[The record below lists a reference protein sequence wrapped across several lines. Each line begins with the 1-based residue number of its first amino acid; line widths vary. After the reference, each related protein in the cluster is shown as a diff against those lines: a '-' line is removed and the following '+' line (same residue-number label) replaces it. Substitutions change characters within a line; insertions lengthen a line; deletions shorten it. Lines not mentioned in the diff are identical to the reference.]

1 MRVVN
6 ILNIIPFGPRV
17 CRVEPALQPNGNEN
31 WAAFDFQHGN
41 NYLRFERYAFIWFY
55 LMSQVCGGLRW
66 QVCWQVR
73 WRWQLAMAMRVAVS
87 ELVASLMA
95 ESDGKKKG
103 KPCFGG
109 KRGGNY
115 SWQKIDQEI

>member
-1 MRVVN
+1 
-6 ILNIIPFGPRV
+6 
-17 CRVEPALQPNGNEN
+17 
-31 WAAFDFQHGN
+31 
-41 NYLRFERYAFIWFY
+41 
-55 LMSQVCGGLRW
+55 
-66 QVCWQVR
+66 
-73 WRWQLAMAMRVAVS
+73 MAMRVAVS

-115 SWQKIDQEI
+115 SWRKLSKRFSHHGLAAAEVSTFDGSFLGRKGCKHLG

>member
-1 MRVVN
+1 
-6 ILNIIPFGPRV
+6 
-17 CRVEPALQPNGNEN
+17 
-31 WAAFDFQHGN
+31 
-41 NYLRFERYAFIWFY
+41 
-55 LMSQVCGGLRW
+55 
-66 QVCWQVR
+66 
-73 WRWQLAMAMRVAVS
+73 MAMRVAVS

>member
-1 MRVVN
+1 M
-6 ILNIIPFGPRV
+6 ILYIVYIY
-17 CRVEPALQPNGNEN
+17 
-31 WAAFDFQHGN
+31 
-41 NYLRFERYAFIWFY
+41 YLRFKRYAFIWFH

-95 ESDGKKKG
+95 ESDGKNRGNHVLVAKG
-103 KPCFGG
+103 VATIHG
-109 KRGGNY
+109 KN
-115 SWQKIDQEI
+115 